1 MRIYKIVC
9 TFGNFGTKPKI
20 LKWLNKE
27 NVKFEDCE
35 YLGEED
41 EHHTGVFTEYFG
53 VDEEYAD
60 AVIDHIVDSY
70 DIDDLTDYVRHSL
83 MMEFIKSKR
92 AFRRACHSYEE
103 IWGESE

>member
-27 NVKFEDCE
+27 NVKLEDCE

-41 EHHTGVFTEYFG
+41 
-53 VDEEYAD
+53 
-60 AVIDHIVDSY
+60 
-70 DIDDLTDYVRHSL
+70 
-83 MMEFIKSKR
+83 
-92 AFRRACHSYEE
+92 
-103 IWGESE
+103 